1 MHGVNEDDIVPP
13 VGISINLLMG
23 EESAE
28 NVVDVEEKKDPVS
41 MADLVVY
48 NLEKGVQ
55 VLSKADLSRVV

>member
-1 MHGVNEDDIVPP
+1 MPP